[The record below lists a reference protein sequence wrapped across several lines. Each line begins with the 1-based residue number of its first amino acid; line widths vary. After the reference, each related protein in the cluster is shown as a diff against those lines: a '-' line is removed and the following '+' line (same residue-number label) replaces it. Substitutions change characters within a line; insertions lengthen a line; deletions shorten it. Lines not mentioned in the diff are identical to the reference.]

1 MKNKKIFSIILY
13 SFSILFLLIYLLMEL
28 NDRIFMSE
36 FGRLFLL
43 CGSCVF
49 LYFGALLLSKYR
61 KDNKPMKISLWIFF
75 ILYCILLITLTLFD
89 PMWGRNGL
97 EIPKW
102 TIDNFMIYL
111 ENSCNIIPFRT
122 IFNYISEF
130 DSLYSTKQILLNLL
144 GNVFAFV
151 PMAFFLPLL
160 FEKTKKIKKFTITML
175 IIIFGIEVF
184 QLITTSGRF
193 DIDDFILNL
202 FGALFGYMVLK
213 TKSINKLIR
222 NIFLLEK
229 NKISKTEYAKIGILI
244 TICLVPIFLLIVYRN
259 NLYNQNLEDFNNIHN
274 PNIVFE
280 YEDNCSNN
288 NLFYEDE
295 IYKYYF
301 ECYDANKFYAIVN
314 DKEKLSIQKLC
325 NDSEYLVN
333 INRIL
338 SMFDYN
344 KIKYKI
350 EHKYTFFNLNI
361 PNEKNFSYTFDKYID
376 NDVAKL
382 IVMDKTN
389 GDKNIELEVN
399 VIPKKIGKHTF
410 NIILSKYNDNGELV
424 DKINNEVNIEV
435 KKDFVV
441 EYSR

>member
-1 MKNKKIFSIILY
+1 MKMKIFSSIFNIIAIILCM
-13 SFSILFLLIYLLMEL
+13 IYLIIDISGVIQL
-28 NDRIFMSE
+28 SE
-36 FGRLFLL
+36 FGRLVLL
-43 CGSCVF
+43 CGSCFF
-49 LYFGALLLSKYR
+49 LYFGGLLLSKH
-61 KDNKPMKISLWIFF
+61 KNSNKPMKINLWIFF
-75 ILYCILLITLTLFD
+75 VLYCSLLITLTLFD
-89 PMWGRNGL
+89 PMWGRNGV

-102 TIDNFMIYL
+102 SINNFMIYL
-111 ENSCNIIPFRT
+111 KNSCNLIPFRT

-144 GNVFAFV
+144 GNVFAFI

-202 FGALFGYMVLK
+202 FGALFGYIVLNM
-213 TKSINKLIR
+213 KSINKLIR

-229 NKISKTEYAKIGILI
+229 NNISKTEYAKTGILI

-274 PNIVFE
+274 PNIIFE
-280 YEDNCSNN
+280 YEDKCSNN

-301 ECYDANKFYAIVN
+301 ECYDSNKFYAIVN
-314 DKEKLSIQKLC
+314 DKEKLSVQELC
-325 NDSEYLVN
+325 DNSEYLIN
-333 INRIL
+333 INRVL
-338 SMFDYN
+338 SMLDYN

-350 EHKYTFFNLNI
+350 EHKYSYFNLKVTT
-361 PNEKNFSYTFDKYID
+361 KNNSSYSFEKYID
-376 NDVAKL
+376 SDIAKL
-382 IVMDKTN
+382 VVIDKTN
-389 GDKNIELEVN
+389 DEKYIELEVN
-399 VIPKKIGKHTF
+399 IIPKRIGKQTLHIPI
-410 NIILSKYNDNGELV
+410 NIYSDNDGL
-424 DKINNEVNIEV
+424 INVITHNINIEV
-435 KKDFVV
+435 KEDFSVV
-441 EYSR
+441 YSR

>member
-1 MKNKKIFSIILY
+1 M
-13 SFSILFLLIYLLMEL
+13 
-28 NDRIFMSE
+28 
-36 FGRLFLL
+36 
-43 CGSCVF
+43 
-49 LYFGALLLSKYR
+49 
-61 KDNKPMKISLWIFF
+61 
-75 ILYCILLITLTLFD
+75 
-89 PMWGRNGL
+89 
-97 EIPKW
+97 
-102 TIDNFMIYL
+102 
-111 ENSCNIIPFRT
+111 
-122 IFNYISEF
+122 
-130 DSLYSTKQILLNLL
+130 
-144 GNVFAFV
+144 
-151 PMAFFLPLL
+151 
-160 FEKTKKIKKFTITML
+160 
-175 IIIFGIEVF
+175 
-184 QLITTSGRF
+184 
-193 DIDDFILNL
+193 
-202 FGALFGYMVLK
+202 
-213 TKSINKLIR
+213 
-222 NIFLLEK
+222 
-229 NKISKTEYAKIGILI
+229 
-244 TICLVPIFLLIVYRN
+244 IVYRN